1 MIYKNIRRNKMNKF
15 LISCALACVVQ
26 GCMAQSRTLSLQECL
41 DLALKQSYQ
50 MKAAE
55 KSVERAKNL
64 QGTAWD
70 IDKTEVS
77 LSQDPSSG
85 GNTDNAMTVSQ
96 GIEFPTVY
104 IARRKQLKA
113 ETQVEKSKLNLTKHD
128 LACEVR
134 SAYQQLV
141 YENEILRLL
150 NRQDSILDRYTTT
163 ASSKLKAGESRKL
176 ELLAAERMHRENELE
191 IASTQSNIEA
201 SQLQLASLININEN
215 IIPADNVLTPL
226 DFVQKDFN
234 YQQTPEGQL
243 AQDRITVADKA
254 VTVAKNGY
262 APSLSLALRNQ
273 MLISSWNPYHVDR
286 SRFKEGNFFGF
297 EVGVGIPLFYGATK
311 AKVKAAKRD
320 REIAELELQQEQRN
334 QQREYLTAL
343 SKCNSTFV
351 RMKYYQEEG
360 AEKDKELERLSGLEY
375 ENGEIS
381 YIEYMEAL
389 KDCTDFHMKKAAAIN
404 DYNQSVISLER
415 LSGAAITK

>member
-1 MIYKNIRRNKMNKF
+1 MSI
-15 LISCALACVVQ
+15 ALVLLAQ
-26 GCMAQSRTLSLQECL
+26 GAMAQSKVMTLQECL
-41 DLALKQSYQ
+41 DMALKQSYQ
-50 MKAAE
+50 VKAAE
-55 KSVERAKNL
+55 KSVERAKTL

-70 IDKTEVS
+70 LDKTEVS

-85 GNTDNAMTVSQ
+85 GNTDNALTVSQ

-113 ETQVEKSKLNLTKHD
+113 ETQVEKSRLNVAKLD
-128 LACEVR
+128 LATEVR
-134 SAYQQLV
+134 SAYLQLV

-150 NRQDSILDRYTTT
+150 QRQDSILDRYTAT
-163 ASSKLKAGESRKL
+163 ASSKLKAGESRRL

-201 SQLQLASLININEN
+201 CQLQLASLVNTTESIT
-215 IIPADNVLTPL
+215 PADKVLAPL
-226 DFVQKDFN
+226 DFLQKGFN

-254 VTVAKNGY
+254 ITVAKNGY

-273 MLISSWNPYHVDR
+273 LLISSWNPYHVDR

-297 EVGVGIPLFYGATK
+297 EVGVGVPLFFGANK
-311 AKVKAAKRD
+311 AKVKAAKKD
-320 REIAELELQQEQRN
+320 REIAELELQQGQREK
-334 QQREYLTAL
+334 QREYLTAL
-343 SKCNSTFV
+343 SRCNSTFV

-360 AEKDKELERLSGLEY
+360 AEKDKDLERLSRLEY

-381 YIEYMEAL
+381 YIEYMDAL
-389 KDCTDFHMKKAAAIN
+389 KNCIDFHMKKAAAIN
-404 DYNQSVISLER
+404 DFNQSVVALEKVT
-415 LSGAAITK
+415 GK

>member
-1 MIYKNIRRNKMNKF
+1 MKYKNIRRSRMNK
-15 LISCALACVVQ
+15 LLMSCALACMVQ
-26 GCMAQSRTLSLQECL
+26 GSMAQTRMMSLQECV
-41 DLALKQSYQ
+41 DLALKQSFQ

-70 IDKTEVS
+70 VDKTEVS

-113 ETQVEKSKLNLTKHD
+113 ETQVEKSKLNLTKQD
-128 LACEVR
+128 LTSEIR
-134 SAYQQLV
+134 SAYLQLV
-141 YENEILRLL
+141 YEHEILRLL
-150 NRQDSILDRYTTT
+150 NRQDSILDRYTAT

-191 IASTQSNIEA
+191 IASAQSDIEA
-201 SQLQLASLININEN
+201 SQLLLASLVNIGDD
-215 IIPADNVLTPL
+215 ITPADKVLAPL
-226 DFVQKDFN
+226 DFVQKDYN

-254 VTVAKNGY
+254 VTIAKNGY

-320 REIAELELQQEQRN
+320 KEIAELELQQEQRDK
-334 QQREYLTAL
+334 QREYLTAL

-389 KDCTDFHMKKAAAIN
+389 KDCTDFHLKKAAAIN
-404 DYNQSVISLER
+404 DYNQSVIALQR
-415 LSGAAITK
+415 LSGASISK

>member
-1 MIYKNIRRNKMNKF
+1 MSF
-15 LISCALACVVQ
+15 ALACLAQ
-26 GCMAQSRTLSLQECL
+26 GAMAQTKTMSLKECL
-41 DLALKQSYQ
+41 DMALKESYQ
-50 MKAAE
+50 VKVAE

-70 IDKTEVS
+70 VDKTEVA

-85 GNTDNAMTVSQ
+85 GNTDNALSVSQ

-104 IARRKQLKA
+104 IARHKQLKA
-113 ETQVEKSKLNLTKHD
+113 ETQMEKSRLNVTKQD
-128 LACEVR
+128 LASEVR
-134 SAYQQLV
+134 SAYHQLV
-141 YENEILRLL
+141 YENEILHLL
-150 NRQDSILDRYTTT
+150 QRQDSILDRYTAT
-163 ASSKLKAGESRKL
+163 ATSKMKAGETRKL
-176 ELLAAERMHRENELE
+176 EQLAAERMHRENELE
-191 IASTQSNIEA
+191 IASAMSNIEGC
-201 SQLQLASLININEN
+201 QLQLASLINTDQSIS
-215 IIPADNVLTPL
+215 PADRSLQPL

-234 YQQTPEGQL
+234 YVQTPDGQL

-273 MLISSWNPYHVDR
+273 LVISSWNPYKVDR

-297 EVGVGIPLFYGATK
+297 EVGVGVPLFYGATK
-311 AKVKAAKRD
+311 ARVKAAKRD
-320 REIAELELQQEQRN
+320 REIAELEMKQEKQSR
-334 QQREYLTAL
+334 QREYLAAL
-343 SKCNSTFV
+343 SKCNSAFV

-404 DYNQSVISLER
+404 DYNQSVIALEK
-415 LSGAAITK
+415 LMGM